1 MARTH
6 GKDSNFSFN
15 SVAIEDE
22 LSSITMNASVTES
35 DITAF
40 GDVYQ
45 NFLAGKKDVSFDVSG
60 ALDMDFASDGDAT
73 IFDHIALTSGPKTLI
88 YDPDG
93 AGPDT
98 DSPEYTCTSS
108 GLTGAMVSSYTINL
122 PVGDAATYTATFQCS
137 GSTTRAV
144 S

>member
-22 LSSITMNASVTES
+22 LTSITMTASVAEG

-40 GDVYQ
+40 GDTYQ
-45 NFLAGKKDVSFDVSG
+45 NFLAGKKDISFDVTG

-93 AGPDT
+93 AGPDS

>member
-15 SVAIEDE
+15 GVAIEDE
-22 LSSITMNASVTES
+22 LSSITMNATVAEAEV
-35 DITAF
+35 TAF
-40 GDVYQ
+40 ADAYS
-45 NFLAGKKDVSFDVSG
+45 NFLAGKKTVTFDVSG
-60 ALDMDFASDGDAT
+60 SLDMAASQCDAT
-73 IFDHIALTSGPKTLI
+73 IFDHLTLTSGPKTLI

-98 DSPEYTCTSS
+98 NSPEYTCTSS
-108 GLTGAMVSSYTINL
+108 GLTGALCTNYTINL
-122 PVGDAATYTATFQCS
+122 PVGGAATYSATFQCS

>member
-15 SVAIEDE
+15 GVAIEDE
-22 LSSITMNASVTES
+22 LNSITMNAVVGEA
-35 DITAF
+35 DVTAF
-40 GDVYQ
+40 NDTYQ
-45 NFLAGKKDVSFDVSG
+45 NFLAGKKNITFDVAGSLDPSWSG
-60 ALDMDFASDGDAT
+60 SGDAT
-73 IFDHIALTSGPKTLI
+73 IFDHITLMSGPKTLI
-88 YDPDG
+88 FDPDG

-98 DSPEYTCTSS
+98 NSPEYTCTSS
-108 GLTGAMVSSYTINL
+108 GLTGAICSSYSISL
-122 PVGDAATYTATFQCS
+122 PVGGAATYSATFQCS

>member
-15 SVAIEDE
+15 GVAIEDE
-22 LSSITMNASVTES
+22 LNSITMNASVGES

-40 GDVYQ
+40 GDTYQ
-45 NFLAGKKDVSFDVSG
+45 TFLAGKKNITFDVSG
-60 ALDMDFASDGDAT
+60 ALDMAASQGDAT
-73 IFDHIALTSGPKTLI
+73 IFDHLHNIRRPKTLV

-98 DSPEYTCTSS
+98 NSPEYTCTSS
-108 GLTGAMVSSYTINL
+108 GLTGALCTSYSISL
-122 PVGDAATYTATFQCS
+122 PVGGAATYSASFQCS
-137 GSTTRAV
+137 GATTRAV

>member
-15 SVAIEDE
+15 GVAIEDE
-22 LSSITMNASVTES
+22 LNSVTMNASVVES
-35 DITAF
+35 DVTSF
-40 GDVYQ
+40 SDTYQ
-45 NFLAGKKDVSFDVSG
+45 NFLAGKKDVTFDVAGS
-60 ALDMDFASDGDAT
+60 LDMTFSGQGDAT
-73 IFDHIALTSGPKTLI
+73 IFDHLTLTSGPKTLVF
-88 YDPDG
+88 DPDG

-98 DSPEYTCTSS
+98 NSPEYTCTSS
-108 GLTGAMVSSYTINL
+108 GLTGAICSSYTITL
-122 PVGDAATYTATFQCS
+122 PVGDAASYSATFQCS

>member
-22 LSSITMNASVTES
+22 LNSVTMNASVAES
-35 DITAF
+35 DVTSFA
-40 GDVYQ
+40 DVYQ
-45 NFLAGKKDVSFDVSG
+45 NFIAGKKNITFDVSG
-60 ALDMDFASDGDAT
+60 TLDMAATQGDAT
-73 IFDHIALTSGPKTLI
+73 IFDHITLTSGPKTLVF
-88 YDPDG
+88 DPDG

-98 DSPEYTCTSS
+98 NSPEYTCTSS
-108 GLTGAMVSSYTINL
+108 GLTGALVTSYSISL
-122 PVGDAATYTATFQCS
+122 PVGGAATYSASFQCS
-137 GSTTRAV
+137 GATTRAV

>member
-15 SVAIEDE
+15 GVAIEDE
-22 LSSITMNASVTES
+22 LNSITMNATVAES
-35 DITAF
+35 EVTAF
-40 GDVYQ
+40 ADTYG
-45 NFLAGKKDVSFDVSG
+45 NFLAGKKNVTFDVAG
-60 ALDMDFASDGDAT
+60 ALDADFSGDGDAT
-73 IFDHIALTSGPKTLI
+73 IFDHITLTSGPKTLVF
-88 YDPDG
+88 DPDG

-98 DSPEYTCTSS
+98 NSPEYTCTSS
-108 GLTGAMVSSYTINL
+108 GLTGAICSSYSINL
-122 PVGDAATYTATFQCS
+122 PVGGAATYSATFQCS

>member
-15 SVAIEDE
+15 GVAIEDE
-22 LSSITMNASVTES
+22 LNSVTMSASVGES
-35 DITAF
+35 DVTSFA
-40 GDVYQ
+40 DVYQ
-45 NFLAGKKDVSFDVSG
+45 NFLAGKKDITFDIAG
-60 ALDMDFASDGDAT
+60 TLDMAASQGDAT
-73 IFDHIALTSGPKTLI
+73 IFDHLTLTSGPKTLVF
-88 YDPDG
+88 DPDG

-98 DSPEYTCTSS
+98 NSPEYTCTSS
-108 GLTGAMVSSYTINL
+108 GLTGAICSSYSISL
-122 PVGDAATYTATFQCS
+122 PVGGAATYSATFQCS

>member
-15 SVAIEDE
+15 GVAIEDE
-22 LSSITMNASVTES
+22 LNSVTMNATVAES

-40 GDVYQ
+40 NDTYQ
-45 NFLAGKKDVSFDVSG
+45 NFLAGKKSVSFDVAG
-60 ALDMDFASDGDAT
+60 FLDMDFASDGDAT
-73 IFDHIALTSGPKTLI
+73 IFDHISLMSGAKTLVF
-88 YDPDG
+88 DPDG

-98 DSPEYTCTSS
+98 NSPEYTCTAS
-108 GLTGAMVSSYTINL
+108 GLTGAICSSYTINL
-122 PVGDAATYTATFQCS
+122 PVGDAASYSASFQCS
-137 GSTTRAV
+137 GSTTRAT

>member
-6 GKDSNFSFN
+6 GKDSNLSFN
-15 SVAIEDE
+15 GVAIEDE
-22 LSSITMNASVTES
+22 LSSITMNATVAEAEV
-35 DITAF
+35 TAF
-40 GDVYQ
+40 SDVYG
-45 NFLAGKKDVSFDVSG
+45 NFLAGKKSVTVDVAGS
-60 ALDMDFASDGDAT
+60 LDMAASQGDAT
-73 IFDHIALTSGPKTLI
+73 IFDHITLTSGAKTLV

-98 DSPEYTCTSS
+98 NSPEYTCTSS
-108 GLTGAMVSSYTINL
+108 GLTGAICSSYTVNL
-122 PVGDAATYTATFQCS
+122 PVGGAATYAATFQCS

>member
-15 SVAIEDE
+15 GVAFEDE
-22 LSSITMNASVTES
+22 LNSVTMSASVGES
-35 DITAF
+35 DVTAF
-40 GDVYQ
+40 SDAYQ
-45 NFLAGKKDVSFDVSG
+45 NFLAGKKDVSFDIAG
-60 ALDMDFASDGDAT
+60 TLDMAASQGDAT
-73 IFDHIALTSGPKTLI
+73 IFDHLHTTSGPKTLVF
-88 YDPDG
+88 DPDG

-98 DSPEYTCTSS
+98 NSPEYTCTSS
-108 GLTGAMVSSYTINL
+108 GLTGAICSSYSISL
-122 PVGDAATYTATFQCS
+122 PVGGAATYSATFQCS

>member
-6 GKDSNFSFN
+6 GKDTNFSFN
-15 SVAIEDE
+15 GVAIEDE
-22 LSSITMNASVTES
+22 LSEVTMSATVAESEVTS
-35 DITAF
+35 FADT
-40 GDVYQ
+40 YQ

-60 ALDMDFASDGDAT
+60 YIDADFSGDGDAT
-73 IFDHIALTSGPKTLI
+73 IFDHISLTSGPKTLI
-88 YDPDG
+88 FDPDG

-98 DSPEYTCTSS
+98 NSPEYTCTSS
-108 GLTGAMVSSYTINL
+108 GLTGAICSSYTITI
-122 PVGDAATYTATFQCS
+122 PVGGAVTYAATFQCS

>member
-15 SVAIEDE
+15 GVAIEDE
-22 LSSITMNASVTES
+22 LNSVTMNASVAES
-35 DITAF
+35 DVTSF
-40 GDVYQ
+40 SDVYQ
-45 NFLAGKKDVSFDVSG
+45 NFIAGKKNITFDIAGS
-60 ALDMDFASDGDAT
+60 LDMAATQGDAT
-73 IFDHIALTSGPKTLI
+73 IFDHVTLTSGPKTLVF
-88 YDPDG
+88 DPDG

-98 DSPEYTCTSS
+98 NSPEYTCTSS
-108 GLTGAMVSSYTINL
+108 GLTGALVTSYSISL
-122 PVGDAATYTATFQCS
+122 PVGGAATYSATFQCS

>member
-15 SVAIEDE
+15 SVSIEDE
-22 LSSITMNASVTES
+22 LNSITMNASVAES
-35 DITAF
+35 EVTSFADT
-40 GDVYQ
+40 YQ
-45 NFLAGKKDVSFDVSG
+45 NFLAGKKNVTFDIAGS
-60 ALDMDFASDGDAT
+60 LDMAASQGDAT
-73 IFDHIALTSGPKTLI
+73 IFDHLHTISGPKTLVF
-88 YDPDG
+88 DPDG

-108 GLTGAMVSSYTINL
+108 GLTGALVTSYSISL
-122 PVGDAATYTATFQCS
+122 PVGGAATYSASFQCS
-137 GSTTRAV
+137 GSTTRAT

>member
-15 SVAIEDE
+15 SVAIDDE
-22 LSSITMNASVTES
+22 LSSITMNATVAES
-35 DITAF
+35 EVTAF
-40 GDVYQ
+40 SDTYQ
-45 NFLAGKKDVSFDVSG
+45 NFIAGKKGVSFDVSG
-60 ALDMDFASDGDAT
+60 SLDMAASQGDAT
-73 IFDHIALTSGPKTLI
+73 IFDHLTLTSGPKTLVF
-88 YDPDG
+88 DPDG

-98 DSPEYTCTSS
+98 NSPEYTCTSS
-108 GLTGAMVSSYTINL
+108 GLTGAICSSYTINL
-122 PVGDAATYTATFQCS
+122 PVGGAATYSATFQCS

>member
-15 SVAIEDE
+15 GVAIEDE
-22 LSSITMNASVTES
+22 LNSITMTAAVAET
-35 DITAF
+35 DVTAF
-40 GDVYQ
+40 NDTYQ
-45 NFLAGKKDVSFDVSG
+45 NFLAGKKDVSFDVAG
-60 ALDMDFASDGDAT
+60 TLDLAASQGDVT
-73 IFDHIALTSGPKTLI
+73 IFDHLHTTSGPKTLVF
-88 YDPDG
+88 DPDG

-98 DSPEYTCTSS
+98 NSPEYTCTAS
-108 GLTGAMVSSYTINL
+108 GLTGAICGSYTINL
-122 PVGDAATYTATFQCS
+122 PVGDTATYTATFQCS

>member
-15 SVAIEDE
+15 SIAIEDE
-22 LSSITMNASVTES
+22 LNSVTMNATVAES
-35 DITAF
+35 DVTAF
-40 GDVYQ
+40 ADVYQ
-45 NFLAGKKDVSFDVSG
+45 NFLAGKKNVTFDISG
-60 ALDMDFASDGDAT
+60 SLDMVARQGDAT
-73 IFDHIALTSGPKTLI
+73 IFDHITLTSGPKTLVF
-88 YDPDG
+88 DPDG

-98 DSPEYTCTSS
+98 NSPEYTCTSS
-108 GLTGAMVSSYTINL
+108 GLTGALVTSYSITL
-122 PVGDAATYTATFQCS
+122 PVGGAATYNASFQCS

>member
-6 GKDSNFSFN
+6 GKDSNLSFN
-15 SVAIEDE
+15 GVSIEDE
-22 LSSITMNASVTES
+22 LSSITMNATVGES
-35 DITAF
+35 DISAF
-40 GDVYQ
+40 GDTYQ
-45 NFLAGKKDVSFDVSG
+45 TFLAGKKNITFDVSG
-60 ALDMDFASDGDAT
+60 ALDMAASQGDVT
-73 IFDHIALTSGPKTLI
+73 IFDHIHSISGPKTLV

-98 DSPEYTCTSS
+98 NSPEYTCTSS
-108 GLTGAMVSSYTINL
+108 GLTGALCTSYSISL
-122 PVGDAATYTATFQCS
+122 PVGGAATYSATFQCS

>member
-15 SVAIEDE
+15 GVAIEDE
-22 LSSITMNASVTES
+22 LNSITMNATVAEA
-35 DITAF
+35 DVTAF
-40 GDVYQ
+40 SAAYQ
-45 NFLAGKKDVSFDVSG
+45 NFLAGKKSVTFDVAGSLDASFSG
-60 ALDMDFASDGDAT
+60 GGDAT
-73 IFDHIALTSGPKTLI
+73 IFDHITLTSGPKTLV

-98 DSPEYTCTSS
+98 NSPEYTCTAS
-108 GLTGAMVSSYTINL
+108 GLTGAICSSYSISL
-122 PVGDAATYTATFQCS
+122 PVGGAATYSATFQCS
-137 GSTTRAV
+137 GSTPRAV

>member
-22 LSSITMNASVTES
+22 LSSITMNATVAES
-35 DITAF
+35 EITAF
-40 GDVYQ
+40 SDTYQ
-45 NFLAGKKDVSFDVSG
+45 NFIAGKKGVSFDVSG
-60 ALDMDFASDGDAT
+60 SLDMAASQGDAT
-73 IFDHIALTSGPKTLI
+73 IFDHIHTTSGPKTLV

-98 DSPEYTCTSS
+98 NSPEYTCTSS
-108 GLTGAMVSSYTINL
+108 GLTGALCSSYSIQL
-122 PVGDAATYTATFQCS
+122 PVGGAATYSATFQCS

>member
-15 SVAIEDE
+15 GVSIEDE
-22 LSSITMNASVTES
+22 LNSITMNATVGES
-35 DITAF
+35 DISAF
-40 GDVYQ
+40 GDTYQ
-45 NFLAGKKDVSFDVSG
+45 TFLAGKKNVTFDVSG
-60 ALDMDFASDGDAT
+60 ALNMAASQGDVT
-73 IFDHIALTSGPKTLI
+73 IFDHIHSISGPKTLV

-98 DSPEYTCTSS
+98 NSPEYTCTSS
-108 GLTGAMVSSYTINL
+108 GLTGALCTSYTINL
-122 PVGDAATYTATFQCS
+122 PVGGAATYSATFQCS

>member
-15 SVAIEDE
+15 GIAIEDE
-22 LSSITMNASVTES
+22 LNSVTMNATVAEA
-35 DITAF
+35 DVTAF
-40 GDVYQ
+40 SDAYQ
-45 NFLAGKKDVSFDVSG
+45 NFIAGKKNVTFDVAG
-60 ALDMDFASDGDAT
+60 ALDMLASQGDAT
-73 IFDHIALTSGPKTLI
+73 IFDHLTLTSGPKTLVF
-88 YDPDG
+88 DPDG

-98 DSPEYTCTSS
+98 NSPEYTCTSS
-108 GLTGAMVSSYTINL
+108 GLTGAICSSYSISL
-122 PVGDAATYTATFQCS
+122 PVGGAATYSATFQCS